1 VDALERT
8 GYEPVLDDESTIR
21 LRNCSFHRLASQHRD
36 LICAMNLSL
45 IQGLIDALPQ
55 VGRTAC
61 LDRRE
66 TGCCVAV
73 GYASASSNERSDSIV
88 TR

>member
-1 VDALERT
+1 
-8 GYEPVLDDESTIR
+8 
-21 LRNCSFHRLASQHRD
+21 
-36 LICAMNLSL
+36 MNLSL

-55 VGRTAC
+55 AGRTAC

>member
-1 VDALERT
+1 MAGGETHGVAHT
-8 GYEPVLDDESTIR
+8 GAAREHRPGRAAKGGGGEPPVCGGGD
-21 LRNCSFHRLASQHRD
+21 
-36 LICAMNLSL
+36 AMNLSL

-55 VGRTAC
+55 AGRTAC